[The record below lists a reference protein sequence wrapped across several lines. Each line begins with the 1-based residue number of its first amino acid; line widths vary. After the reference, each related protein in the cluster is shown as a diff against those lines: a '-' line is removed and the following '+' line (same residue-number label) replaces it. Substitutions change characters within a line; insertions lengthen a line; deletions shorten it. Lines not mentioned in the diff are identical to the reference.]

1 MLHNLSRI
9 LKKFSILILIIF
21 IFLTICLSSFLIL
34 YYFCL
39 RKKVEKRFYG
49 SRLIVNDE
57 DKSKENSPQTKLPT
71 NQKNDYAVIT
81 KQRKVCTTNVFMS

>member
-1 MLHNLSRI
+1 MSKTFKN
-9 LKKFSILILIIF
+9 FPILIIIIL
-21 IFLTICLSSFLIL
+21 IFLIISLMSFFII

-39 RKKVEKRFYG
+39 RKNVEKRLYG

-57 DKSKENSPQTKLPT
+57 DKSKQNSPQTKIITGILPI

-81 KQRKVCTTNVFMS
+81 KQRKVS